1 MRTTLCVLAA
11 CAVFS
16 SVAAAQPLTI
26 VEVNAPAVNCVF
38 RTTCILP
45 VSDTTGNILLP
56 TIPAG
61 TAWLQSRTFQSD
73 GVAPAGA
80 GVTGYEYRI
89 SMTQAAGNADCVNS
103 FTVNFGPHKPL
114 PYKNN
119 QIADVYIVTTGGIGT
134 IKLAGAHRFGD
145 VIEFTLTKPLC
156 LAGPANDAN
165 TTFFIGL
172 AAATAPMHHIAQIAV
187 TGMVPI
193 YGVDARVPTH
203 KVPTDPGQL

>member
-1 MRTTLCVLAA
+1 MRTMLCVLAA
-11 CAVFS
+11 CAACS
-16 SVAAAQPLTI
+16 SAAAAQQLTM

-38 RTTCILP
+38 RTTCIVP
-45 VSDTTGNILLP
+45 VSDSTGTILLP
-56 TIPAG
+56 TVPAG

-73 GVAPAGA
+73 GAAPAGA

-89 SMTQAAGNADCVNS
+89 SLTQAAGVTDCMTG

-119 QIADVYIVTTGGIGT
+119 QLADVYIITTGGIGT
-134 IKLAGAHRFGD
+134 IKLAGAQRFGD
-145 VIEFTLTKPLC
+145 VIQFTLSKPLC
-156 LAGPANDAN
+156 IAGPANGAN

-172 AAATAPMHHIAQIAV
+172 AATTAPMHHIADVAV
-187 TGMVPI
+187 AGQVPI

-203 KVPTDPGQL
+203 TVPPEPG